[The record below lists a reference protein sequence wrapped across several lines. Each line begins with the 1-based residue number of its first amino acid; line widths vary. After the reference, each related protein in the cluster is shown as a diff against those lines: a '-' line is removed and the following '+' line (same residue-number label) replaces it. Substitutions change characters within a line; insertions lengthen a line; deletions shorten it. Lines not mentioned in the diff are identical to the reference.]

1 MKKQQFWWRSENY
14 IFALFVVLTAI
25 PVLSS
30 KFFPTVDGP
39 AHLHNGNLL
48 RQLWFCHQPIARDF
62 FDINTHLNSNFI
74 DHVWFALAG
83 IFLPSY
89 LVEKSILLF
98 YIVTLPY
105 SFRFLAKR
113 LVSDQQ
119 SARIAS
125 YLIFSFVYSFTFQIG
140 FFNFSIGI
148 PLVFWTLGL
157 WIQYR
162 KRLTAKRLAW
172 LCFLTTVIY
181 VSHIFN
187 FLLLGIV
194 IGVNEL
200 QYFIHFK
207 TFSSISKKLLAL
219 IVIFV
224 PGLILS
230 TLFFIS
236 NNAFRHDP
244 PSYLSKHDL
253 IHTIIEFKPVITLS
267 YDREKN
273 FALVIG
279 LSVCAL
285 LVLAVIDYLKKRKAA
300 HTQETQ
306 HTHGTPIN
314 QSTNESIN
322 QGFQPLWIVST
333 LIVLVLFFIFPD
345 WVVSGGFISIRWA
358 LFFFYML
365 LIVITAKGL
374 PVKQLLLPVA
384 TMLIT
389 HLFFL
394 NYHTQQTKALSADA
408 EMLVEAEKHI
418 NNNSVLLPLN
428 FSTNW
433 MQINF
438 ASYMATQKN
447 IINLDNYEATKPHF
461 PLMWKRGESVY
472 GLMPGYGNKN
482 PPCINIDAYEQT
494 THHRID
500 YVSRFYFNGDL
511 KDSCSA
517 NIQNVL
523 SANFDLIYESKNK
536 MLQLYKRKATSGIQ
550 AVN

>member
-1 MKKQQFWWRSENY
+1 MKKQQFLWRSENI

-48 RQLWFCHQPIARDF
+48 RQLWFCNQPFARDF
-62 FDINTHLNSNFI
+62 FDVNTHLNSNFI

-83 IFLPSY
+83 TFLPSY

-98 YIVTLPY
+98 YIVALPY

-157 WIQYR
+157 WIRYR
-162 KRLTAKRLAW
+162 ERLTAKRIAW

-194 IGVNEL
+194 VVVNEL
-200 QYFIHFK
+200 QYFIHAK
-207 TFSSISKKLLAL
+207 TFSGVLKKLLELMA
-219 IVIFV
+219 IFV

-230 TLFFIS
+230 GLFFIS
-236 NNAFRHDP
+236 NNAYRHDP

-267 YDREKN
+267 YDKEKN

-285 LVLAVIDYLKKRKAA
+285 LVMVILDFIKKRNTIK
-300 HTQETQ
+300 TQ
-306 HTHGTPIN
+306 
-314 QSTNESIN
+314 QSHNPPVN
-322 QGFQPLWIVST
+322 RQFKPFWIVST
-333 LIVLVLFFIFPD
+333 LLVLVLFFIFPD

-374 PVKQLLLPVA
+374 PVKQLLLPVII
-384 TMLIT
+384 MLIT

-461 PLMWKRGESVY
+461 PLMWKRGEAVY

-482 PPCINIDAYEQT
+482 PPCINIDAYEQK

-517 NIQNVL
+517 NIRDVL
-523 SANFDLIYESKNK
+523 SANFNLIYESKNK
-536 MLQLYKRKATSGIQ
+536 MLQLYKRKTTSGTQ
-550 AVN
+550 VNR

>member
-1 MKKQQFWWRSENY
+1 MKKQQFLWRSEKY
-14 IFALFVVLTAI
+14 FFALIVILTAI
-25 PVLSS
+25 PVLCC

-39 AHLHNGNLL
+39 AHLYNGNLL
-48 RQLWFCHQPIARDF
+48 KQLWFCKQSFARDF

-83 IFLPSY
+83 TFLPSY

-98 YIVTLPY
+98 YVVTLPY

-113 LVSDQQ
+113 LVNDQH

-157 WIQYR
+157 WVQHR
-162 KRLTAKRLAW
+162 EQLTAKRIAL
-172 LCFLTTVIY
+172 LCFLTTAIY

-194 IGVNEL
+194 VFVNEL
-200 QYFIHFK
+200 QYLIRFK

-219 IVIFV
+219 TAIFI

-230 TLFFIS
+230 GLFFIS
-236 NNAFRHDP
+236 NNNFRHDP

-253 IHTIIEFKPVITLS
+253 IHTIIEFKPIITLS
-267 YDREKN
+267 YDKERT

-285 LVLAVIDYLKKRKAA
+285 LVLVILDYLKKRNTAK
-300 HTQETQ
+300 TQET
-306 HTHGTPIN
+306 HSTPIN
-314 QSTNESIN
+314 QLTNEPMN
-322 QGFQPLWIVST
+322 KEFKPFWIIST
-333 LIVLVLFFIFPD
+333 LIVLLLFFIFPD

-365 LIVITAKGL
+365 LIVIAAKGL
-374 PVKQLLLPVA
+374 PVKWLLLPVA
-384 TMLIT
+384 TMLVT
-389 HLFFL
+389 HFLFL
-394 NYHTQQTKALSADA
+394 RYHAEQTKSLSADA
-408 EMLVEAEKHI
+408 EMLVEAEQHMD
-418 NNNSVLLPLN
+418 NNSVLLPLN

-433 MQINF
+433 LQINF
-438 ASYMATQKN
+438 ANYMATQKN
-447 IINLDNYEATKPHF
+447 IINLDNYEPTKPHF
-461 PLMWKRGESVY
+461 PLMWKQGEAVY
-472 GLMPGYGNKN
+472 DLMPGYGNKN
-482 PPCINIDAYEQT
+482 PPCINIEAYEKK
-494 THHRID
+494 THHRIN
-500 YVSRFYFNGDL
+500 YLSTFYFTGDL
-511 KDSCSA
+511 SDSCAA
-517 NIQNVL
+517 NTEKVIKE
-523 SANFDLIYESKNK
+523 NFDLIYESKNK
-536 MLQLYKRKATSGIQ
+536 RLQLYERKQ
-550 AVN
+550 HLPL